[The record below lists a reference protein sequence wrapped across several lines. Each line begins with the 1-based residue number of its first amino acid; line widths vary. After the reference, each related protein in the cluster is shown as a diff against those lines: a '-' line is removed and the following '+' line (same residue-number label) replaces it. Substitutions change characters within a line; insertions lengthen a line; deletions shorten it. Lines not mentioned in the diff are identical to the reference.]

1 TLFRSGGG
9 LSEAEDRLAIV
20 ALLDRYTEALDTRRW
35 ELLDEVFD
43 PDVVFDFGPDWQ
55 TRGRGAAVERIRAA
69 LDACGPTQHLQGN
82 HRIEIE
88 GDRARSRVY
97 VRAFHAA
104 ADPAERAAGR
114 FYEMAGEYRDELR
127 RGSDGWRSLRRVG
140 RMRFEVG
147 DREVLAPKH

>member
-1 TLFRSGGG
+1 V
-9 LSEAEDRLAIV
+9 SEAEDRLAIV
-20 ALLDRYTEALDTRRW
+20 ALLDRYAQALDTRRW

-43 PDVVFDFGPDWQ
+43 PEVVFDFGPDWQ
-55 TRGRGAAVERIRAA
+55 TRGRGEAVARIRAS
-69 LDACGPTQHLQGN
+69 LNACGPTQHLQGN
-82 HRIEIE
+82 HRVEID

-104 ADPAERAAGR
+104 ADPGERAAGR

-127 RGSDGWRSLRRVG
+127 RGPEGWRSLRRVG

-147 DREVLAPKH
+147 DREVLAPKR